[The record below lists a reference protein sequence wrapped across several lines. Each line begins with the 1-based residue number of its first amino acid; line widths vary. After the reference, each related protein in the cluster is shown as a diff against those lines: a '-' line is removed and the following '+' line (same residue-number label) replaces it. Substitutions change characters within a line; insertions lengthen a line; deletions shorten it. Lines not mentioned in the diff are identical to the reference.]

1 MDINPRI
8 LEGPW
13 KAGFAL
19 DLHTLSSVPL
29 ERTTKKVIE
38 IVYINGQ
45 PTSVEKEV
53 QEVTKW
59 DTTYTPIG
67 LEMNQLKYHGQDRS
81 AEIIGGVAADFLME
95 RMQSWNIDLIIP
107 IPPSNL
113 TRK

>member
-19 DLHTLSSVPL
+19 DLHTLTSVPL
-29 ERTTKKVIE
+29 EKTIKKVTE
-38 IVYINGQ
+38 IVYIDGQ

-67 LEMNQLKYHGQDRS
+67 LEMNKLKYHGQDGC
-81 AEIIGGVAADFLME
+81 AETIGGVAANFLME
-95 RMQSWNIDLIIP
+95 QMS
-107 IPPSNL
+107 
-113 TRK
+113 T